1 MTFHSSSDGVNGEDD
16 RVPLWPNATA
26 KVLTA
31 LLTTLSSTTPTPTQQ
46 LHPVGALWSTS
57 TPASSPPAMAGTP
70 DLAWLAL
77 FNYSFVTGTP
87 PGGTNFTGSV
97 HPPQNDSLPY
107 DLLELDRCD
116 PGNAH
121 FECSVQ
127 DFLEYARGPQQMPLS
142 TALLVSRFSESKFT
156 VAFELHLDS
165 PLRLPPLRNS
175 HLLRTCTYF
184 ENGKT
189 T

>member
-1 MTFHSSSDGVNGEDD
+1 MTFHNSSDGVNGEDD
-16 RVPLWPNATA
+16 RVPRWPNATA

-87 PGGTNFTGSV
+87 PGGTNFTGVV
-97 HPPQNDSLPY
+97 HPSQNDSLPY

-142 TALLVSRFSESKFT
+142 TALLVSRFSESK
-156 VAFELHLDS
+156 
-165 PLRLPPLRNS
+165 
-175 HLLRTCTYF
+175 LL
-184 ENGKT
+184 NKI
-189 T
+189 